1 MVMAALARHFGL
13 FVIEIKFEYYRA
25 IIRHRLINNLLM
37 INYKQLYYFWNVA
50 KYDGVSRAAQALRL
64 TPQTISGQVN
74 ELARSLDV
82 ELFERSGR
90 RLKLSSAGRM
100 VFAHAEEIFNLGKEL
115 EAIIKGRHQH
125 GELLFRVGVSDVVPK
140 SLAYRLLTPAM
151 QIAEPVRLLS
161 FANKLGQ
168 LFAELAIHEID
179 LVIADRPLPAE
190 LGVKGFSHF
199 LGESAVAFYGTP
211 ELAGQIRDDFPR
223 SLNGAPMLLP
233 GSENSM
239 RPALERWFAQ
249 LNIQPQVKGE
259 FDDSALMKAFGQE
272 GIGLFPAPVVI
283 QAQAARQHGVVIAGT
298 AMEVTCRYYAISAE
312 RKLRHPAVLAISQA
326 AQDELFRDASS
337 GKGSP

>member
-1 MVMAALARHFGL
+1 
-13 FVIEIKFEYYRA
+13 
-25 IIRHRLINNLLM
+25 M

-50 KYDGVSRAAQALRL
+50 KFDGVTRAAQELRL

-74 ELARSLDV
+74 ELARSLEV

-90 RLKLSSAGRM
+90 RLKLSQTGRL
-100 VFAHAEEIFNLGKEL
+100 VFAHAEEIFNIGKEL
-115 EAIIKGRHQH
+115 EAIIKGRQQQ
-125 GELLFRVGVSDVVPK
+125 GELLFRVGVSDVIPK
-140 SLAYRLLTPAM
+140 SLAYRLLAPAM

-161 FANKLGQ
+161 YANKLDQ

-190 LGVKGFSHF
+190 LGVKGFSHS

-211 ELAGQIRDDFPR
+211 ALARQIRDNFPH

-233 GSENSM
+233 GVENAM

-272 GIGLFPAPVVI
+272 GIGLFPAPAVV
-283 QAQAARQHGVVIAGT
+283 QAQATRQHGVEIAGT
-298 AMEVTCRYYAISAE
+298 AWEVTCHYYAISAE

-326 AQDELFRDASS
+326 AQDELFAEPKP
-337 GKGSP
+337 GKRVR